1 VIQPAVL
8 FSLPDAD
15 LNDATIAARLSTFSE
30 ADDVY
35 SPAFH
40 DILLLQSFRESPSQ
54 ALISSLNQNQL
65 FSPVYTSVV
74 QSQEEL
80 LPSGPY
86 FVGEDGIHQAWLLYP
101 DTLGAFVTTV
111 IPDTVQD
118 PKR

>member
-15 LNDATIAARLSTFSE
+15 LNDATIAARLSAFSK

-35 SPAFH
+35 SPAFD
-40 DILLLQSFRESPSQ
+40 DILLLQSVRESPSQ
-54 ALISSLNQNQL
+54 ALISRLNQNRR
-65 FSPVYTSVV
+65 FSSVYTLVV
-74 QSQEEL
+74 QSQDEL

-86 FVGEDGIHQAWLLYP
+86 FVGEDGIHQAWRLYP
-101 DTLGAFVTTV
+101 DTLGAFITTV
-111 IPDTVQD
+111 VPDTVQE